1 MGIAVFIDFKKAF
14 DTVNHNILLKKLM
27 RYGIKDNELKWFQSY
42 LSNRTQYFFVNGV
55 LSSSQIIS
63 CGVPQ
68 GSILRPLLFFIY
80 VNDLPGCLSES
91 IPNMYPD
98 DTNITAYHTNINKVE
113 HVLNKDLD
121 ILYRWLQANRLS
133 LNVLKSEYMLIS
145 DPKIF
150 IRGHSLKR
158 VVVTKSLGLMI
169 DENISWE
176 EHVNYISRKVAKDL
190 GMLRRIRDLVQ
201 ISTLVD
207 IYSSIILPHFEYCSS
222 VWDNCRKGLR
232 DKLQKL
238 QNRAARII
246 TRSTYEIRSS
256 QILNNLN

>member
-1 MGIAVFIDFKKAF
+1 MYWYKQMDKGDMGIAVFIVLKKAF
-14 DTVNHNILLKKLM
+14 DTVNHIILLKKLM

-42 LSNRTQYFFVNGV
+42 LSNRTQCCFVNGV

-68 GSILRPLLFFIY
+68 CSILRPLLFFIY

-91 IPNMYPD
+91 IPSMYPD

-113 HVLNKDLD
+113 DVLNKDLD

-133 LNVLKSEYMLIS
+133 LNVLKSEYMLICSKVRINKLTS

-150 IRGHSLKR
+150 IGGHSLKR

-169 DENISWE
+169 DENLSWE

-207 IYSSIILPHFEYCSS
+207 I
-222 VWDNCRKGLR
+222 
-232 DKLQKL
+232 
-238 QNRAARII
+238 
-246 TRSTYEIRSS
+246 
-256 QILNNLN
+256 